1 MSVVCFKEEEEAAY
15 VTLLSLN
22 FKEEAAAFRSFVC
35 LVPWALA
42 MLLEPAC
49 SGKC

>member
-1 MSVVCFKEEEEAAY
+1 MNVVCFKEEEEEAY
-15 VTLLSLN
+15 VTVLRFN
-22 FKEEAAAFRSFVC
+22 FKEEEAAFRFCVC

-42 MLLEPAC
+42 MLLKSAC